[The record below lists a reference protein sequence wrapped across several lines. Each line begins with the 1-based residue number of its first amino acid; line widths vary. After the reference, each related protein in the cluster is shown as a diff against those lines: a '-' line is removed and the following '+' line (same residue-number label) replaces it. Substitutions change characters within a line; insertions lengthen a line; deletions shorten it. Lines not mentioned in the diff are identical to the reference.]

1 MEHGPFK
8 WVKPHSLKL
17 PKINTGEPDLLNEN
31 ESFEDYLKDTSCLS
45 STMMK
50 HILKSPRHYLAEL
63 AGFDVDH
70 DDEKDHF
77 RIGRA
82 VHMAVLEPKRFKE
95 LYVVMP
101 DFGAMQSPKNRA
113 TRDQWKLEQPKD
125 SLILKQEELDDLYYM
140 IDALMEHPEASNLFK
155 NGKPEVS
162 GRFTHQET
170 GVRIKIRPDYFTW
183 QGNELFV
190 SDIKTTKDASPGLF
204 ATDAAR
210 LKYYLQ
216 LALYHDGIY
225 QITNTKPEAVALIAM
240 EKKIPYTV
248 ALYWLDPKD
257 LEMGTQW
264 YLYALRTFKK
274 CIDTNQWPGTQLHGQ
289 MLSLPQWVDTQQ
301 LPRFD
306 WRE

>member
-17 PKINTGEPDLLNEN
+17 PKINSTEPDVLDEN
-31 ESFEDYLKDTSCLS
+31 ETFESYLKDTSCLS

-50 HILKSPRHYLAEL
+50 HLLKSPRHYLAEL
-63 AGFDVDH
+63 AGFDVDE
-70 DDEKDHF
+70 DSEKDHF

-95 LYVVMP
+95 LYVVQP

-113 TRDQWKLEQPKD
+113 KRDEWRTEQKPD
-125 SLILKQEELDDLYYM
+125 ALILKQEELDHLHFM

-162 GRFTHQET
+162 GRFTHKET
-170 GVRIKIRPDYFTW
+170 GVRCKFRPDYLTSM
-183 QGNELFV
+183 NSELFI

-210 LKYYLQ
+210 MKYYLQ
-216 LALYHDGIY
+216 LALYHDGVY
-225 QITNTKPEAVALIAM
+225 QVTGKKPEAVALIAM
-240 EKKIPYTV
+240 EKKLPYTV
-248 ALYWLDPKD
+248 ALYWIDEKD
-257 LEMGTQW
+257 LRLGTQW
-264 YLYALRTFKK
+264 YLYALNTFKK
-274 CIDTNQWPGTQLHGQ
+274 CVETNQWPGTQLHGQ
-289 MLSLPQWVDTQQ
+289 MLSLPKWTDSEQFPQ
-301 LPRFD
+301 FD